1 MTWLSF
7 FSFIQTLY
15 TNLDVKEEE
24 LQEQKD
30 EVCLRFSALFPSDCS
45 LRSWQTAHTTQWVK
59 NGKIVQYYN
68 NIGKLREEYYKYT
81 SRVASVIFVTLLKQ
95 FSNIYN
101 I

>member
-15 TNLDVKEEE
+15 TNLDIKEEE

-45 LRSWQTAHTTQWVK
+45 LRSWQTALNTV
-59 NGKIVQYYN
+59 G
-68 NIGKLREEYYKYT
+68 
-81 SRVASVIFVTLLKQ
+81 
-95 FSNIYN
+95 
-101 I
+101 